1 MDTIIIIV
9 LHTDWPITSISV
21 NYSPHLSKFI
31 SALFNPPLNLH
42 LALSKAKSFEFLLFV
57 FGRWRINLLSA
68 RSASAKLTIF
78 IVRVGSSLFARRQAI
93 PEMQIFRCESRD
105 NKLAGPAAASCGPTT
120 GTTTTTTATAPG
132 AGLHLVQGRP
142 S

>member
-1 MDTIIIIV
+1 MDTIIIIA

-120 GTTTTTTATAPG
+120 STTTAAATAPG